1 MKAVSPD
8 VFFSCHL
15 RVGTVRSCEPNPKAR
30 RPAYVMTIDF
40 GHELGTRTSSAQL
53 TELYGT
59 RDLVGRQVVAVV
71 NFPPKDVAG
80 VESQCLVLGLET
92 ERGVVL
98 LGVVR
103 RVPDGSRVS

>member
-1 MKAVSPD
+1 MSTVPIGT
-8 VFFSCHL
+8 FFACDL
-15 RVGTVRSCEPNPKAR
+15 RIGTVLSCEPNSKAR

-40 GHELGTRTSSAQL
+40 GHELGTRTSSAQI
-53 TELYGT
+53 TELYGP

-71 NFPPKDVAG
+71 NFPPKIVAG

-92 ERGVVL
+92 ARGVVL
-98 LGVVR
+98 LGVDR

>member
-1 MKAVSPD
+1 MRVVSPD
-8 VFFSCHL
+8 VFFSCDL
-15 RVGTVRSCEPNPKAR
+15 RVGTVLSCEPNPKAR
-30 RPAYVMTIDF
+30 KPAYVMMIDF

-71 NFPPKDVAG
+71 NFPPKIVAG

-92 ERGVVL
+92 ARGVVL
-98 LGVVR
+98 LGVDR